1 MHQPLGASLFL
12 YGLELSIK
20 TPISIHPQ
28 TYRPKPFTWR
38 IIPGLGYVV
47 IGSPPFIRRP
57 PAVANAGEAFGKGR
71 SLEFG
76 LLVKCK
82 RISMRAL
89 MSCKLVSMRVWSPL
103 SYVGFLCVFCVQCG
117 LFKNLCRTMWA
128 EILRV
133 WLAGAS

>member
-1 MHQPLGASLFL
+1 MFSPHVIISNVKLSLFMNL
-12 YGLELSIK
+12 N
-20 TPISIHPQ
+20 
-28 TYRPKPFTWR
+28 
-38 IIPGLGYVV
+38 
-47 IGSPPFIRRP
+47 IRRP

-76 LLVKCK
+76 MLVKCK

-89 MSCKLVSMRVWSPL
+89 LSCKLVSMRVLGPL

-117 LFKNLCRTMWA
+117 LFNDLCRTMWA

-133 WLAGAS
+133 WLAGES